1 MSPCF
6 PWYFNV
12 FFFGYIYIYR
22 ESFCEIFLTQTAKQH
37 GQEHGQEEMLHDGL
51 RVYNSLAVC
60 CEEMKRLYFYSSPL
74 SGLSQPIEG
83 SFVFGKVD
91 HFLHFYIMKFNSH
104 PGKRP
109 KSTMHLNHIH
119 LGYNG
124 IFFMTLPCDP
134 SYQISSSYL
143 EDLITHDQKGHPG
156 NNQLQ

>member
-6 PWYFNV
+6 PCCC
-12 FFFGYIYIYR
+12 FFGYIYIYR
-22 ESFCEIFLTQTAKQH
+22 ESFCEILLTQTAKQ
-37 GQEHGQEEMLHDGL
+37 HGQEEMLHDGL

-124 IFFMTLPCDP
+124 IFFMTLPCDL